1 MTVMLGR
8 PPRGDH
14 RHPVGARPSELT
26 PLACELHDAA
36 TRDPSVAIEPPTG
49 HNRRTMYDSALI
61 VEDLEEPRLWLVDV
75 IRRALPTLR
84 RVDAAADLAQADALT
99 RQRHY
104 GLAVVDWGLPDGT
117 AQSLIGR
124 LARTIPP
131 TLVVVATIHDDD
143 RHVFPALQAGA
154 SGYVLKSQPRAVV
167 ESQLQ
172 RIAQGEPP
180 LSPSIALRVLAHFR
194 QTFGEG
200 VQPADGPGPVG
211 RPASSTPGPADAAL
225 PRLTLR
231 EEEVLSMMGRGLK
244 AAEIGRRLS
253 ISVNTVNGYVREVY
267 RKLGISS
274 RAEAALEATRRGL
287 ID

>member
-1 MTVMLGR
+1 
-8 PPRGDH
+8 
-14 RHPVGARPSELT
+14 
-26 PLACELHDAA
+26 
-36 TRDPSVAIEPPTG
+36 
-49 HNRRTMYDSALI
+49 MYDSALI
-61 VEDLEEPRLWLVDV
+61 VEDLDEPRLWLVDV
-75 IRRALPTLR
+75 LRRALPDLR
-84 RVDAAADLAQADALT
+84 RIDAAADLAQADALV

-117 AQSLIGR
+117 AQALIGR

-167 ESQLQ
+167 ETQLQ

-194 QTFGEG
+194 QSLDRQGSAA
-200 VQPADGPGPVG
+200 ADGPVREPP
-211 RPASSTPGPADAAL
+211 PAASVNEGAA
-225 PRLTLR
+225 RLTLR

-267 RKLGISS
+267 RKLDIGS

-287 ID
+287 IS

>member
-1 MTVMLGR
+1 MSGMLGT
-8 PPRGDH
+8 PCLGGH
-14 RHPVGARPSELT
+14 HHPAGATPSELIPFT
-26 PLACELHDAA
+26 CALHGGDSRNLSLVIGPA
-36 TRDPSVAIEPPTG
+36 RG
-49 HNRRTMYDSALI
+49 HNDRTMYDSALI
-61 VEDLEEPRLWLVDV
+61 VEDLDEPRLWLVDV
-75 IRRALPTLR
+75 IKRALPTLR

-104 GLAVVDWGLPDGT
+104 GLAVVDWGLPDGN
-117 AQSLIGR
+117 AQALIGR

-167 ESQLQ
+167 EAQLQ

-194 QTFGEG
+194 QSFAQETGG
-200 VQPADGPGPVG
+200 VVHAEAGDRSSAPA
-211 RPASSTPGPADAAL
+211 AAAVDESL
-225 PRLTLR
+225 PRLTQR

-244 AAEIGRRLS
+244 AAEIGRRLA

-287 ID
+287 LD

>member
-1 MTVMLGR
+1 
-8 PPRGDH
+8 
-14 RHPVGARPSELT
+14 
-26 PLACELHDAA
+26 
-36 TRDPSVAIEPPTG
+36 
-49 HNRRTMYDSALI
+49 MYDSALI
-61 VEDLEEPRLWLVDV
+61 VEDLDEPRLWLVDV
-75 IRRALPTLR
+75 IKRALPTLR

-104 GLAVVDWGLPDGT
+104 GLALVDWGLPDGT

-167 ESQLQ
+167 EAQLQ

-194 QTFGEG
+194 QSLEGAAVTGFGPSLAAG
-200 VQPADGPGPVG
+200 AAVHAAAVAP
-211 RPASSTPGPADAAL
+211 DAA
-225 PRLTLR
+225 RLTQR

-287 ID
+287 LD

>member
-1 MTVMLGR
+1 MTGMLGT
-8 PPRGDH
+8 PSGPDH
-14 RHPVGARPSELT
+14 RHPAGTLPSELT
-26 PLACELHDAA
+26 PFACAVHAS
-36 TRDPSVAIEPPTG
+36 TSRDLSVAIAPPAG
-49 HNRRTMYDSALI
+49 HNRRRMYDSALI
-61 VEDLEEPRLWLVDV
+61 VEDLDEPRLWLVDV

-84 RVDAAADLAQADALT
+84 RVDAAADLAQADILT

-167 ESQLQ
+167 EAQLQ

-194 QTFGEG
+194 QSLESGATAATGPD
-200 VQPADGPGPVG
+200 PAGRTAGKPGQ
-211 RPASSTPGPADAAL
+211 ADTVLA
-225 PRLTLR
+225 RLTLR

-287 ID
+287 LD